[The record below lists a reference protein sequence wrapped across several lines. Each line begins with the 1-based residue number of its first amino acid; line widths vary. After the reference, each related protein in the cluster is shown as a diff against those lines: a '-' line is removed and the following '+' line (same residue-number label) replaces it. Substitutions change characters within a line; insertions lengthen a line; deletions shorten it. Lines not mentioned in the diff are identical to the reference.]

1 MTGKKPVRSSDEHYL
16 TYRLSVGCSSCSKR
30 VYYSIYSLFQISKRI
45 IENSAL
51 AMEDRGTTNEN
62 KTGTSAPPWVS
73 RVYIVDDHRFF
84 TFALASLINTQADL
98 VVCGVGHNEA
108 EALSGII
115 GLSPDI
121 VVLDVRL
128 NAGDGLI
135 MAAAVRRFSKQI
147 PILFVSSMQHPSFGQ
162 EAKWLEP
169 CSFVEKTQDPVDII
183 RGIQQALTKFRL
195 FQSLH
200 PTSITTPKT

>member
-1 MTGKKPVRSSDEHYL
+1 MDNPD
-16 TYRLSVGCSSCSKR
+16 
-30 VYYSIYSLFQISKRI
+30 I
-45 IENSAL
+45 A
-51 AMEDRGTTNEN
+51 NER
-62 KTGTSAPPWVS
+62 KTGASAPPWVS

-84 TFALASLINTQADL
+84 TFALASLINAQADL

-108 EALSGII
+108 EAMSGII

-128 NAGDGLI
+128 NAGDGLN
-135 MAAAVRRFSKQI
+135 MAAAVRQFSKQI
-147 PILFVSSMQHPSFGQ
+147 PILFVSSMQHPSFGK
-162 EAKWLEP
+162 EAKWLAP

-183 RGIQQALTKFRL
+183 RGIQQTLGKLKL

-200 PTSITTPKT
+200 PTSPTTPKREI